1 VQAHGRAAND
11 SIHADGLGRLE
22 ARTDRRSVSG
32 NEAVF
37 PGRARRRRPFGGND
51 GGHEGAVSKK
61 GARVMRLGSKGTGKD
76 QRPML
81 LLLNQPEAGKTL
93 NPVERTS
100 LAVTIR
106 HTLCDQS
113 QELKWIQS
121 RGKD

>member
-1 VQAHGRAAND
+1 MDAPRMTPSMRTA
-11 SIHADGLGRLE
+11 LE
-22 ARTDRRSVSG
+22 DLKL
-32 NEAVF
+32 EQIAVVY
-37 PGRARRRRPFGGND
+37 PGTKRY
-51 GGHEGAVSKK
+51 SL